1 MKHQAQ
7 TTAAAAAAA
16 GLMIVLSACG
26 PAAPG
31 VAQPTGNPPSSGGSP
46 GTSSAPTTPTD
57 TSTSTSTPPTYS
69 TPDSGTSGS
78 ASNVCS
84 ASSSSIGPT
93 PSSGTPSRAF
103 GATANI
109 TTDNSDVKVGIKVDA
124 PRAAS
129 AGSYPLDPG
138 TKLVAVQITATLLG
152 GTSDYV
158 GSTSFNMFDGKGNK
172 CNKSYVNGLSSDQT
186 WRGAS
191 LSSTTKSA
199 TGSLVYEVPASQDIS
214 TLVVAYN
221 GQFRQVATV
230 QWTG

>member
-1 MKHQAQ
+1 MKHRAR

-26 PAAPG
+26 PSAPS
-31 VAQPTGNPPSSGGSP
+31 VAQPTGAPSVGGSSSSTPPPSTSAPTSP
-46 GTSSAPTTPTD
+46 GSSAPTSATAN
-57 TSTSTSTPPTYS
+57 SSS
-69 TPDSGTSGS
+69 S

-84 ASSSSIGPT
+84 DSSSSLGPT
-93 PSSGTPSRAF
+93 PSSGTPSRGF
-103 GATANI
+103 GSTAGISTN
-109 TTDNSDVKVGIKVDA
+109 NSDVKVGIKVDA
-124 PRAAS
+124 PRAVGP
-129 AGSYPLDPG
+129 GSFPPSPG
-138 TKLVAVQITATLLG
+138 TKLVAVQVTATLLG
-152 GTSDYV
+152 GRTAYV

-172 CNKSYVNGLSSDQT
+172 CKKSYINGLSSDQT

-199 TGSLVYEVPASQDIS
+199 TGSLVYEVPTIQDITS
-214 TLVVAYN
+214 LVVAYN